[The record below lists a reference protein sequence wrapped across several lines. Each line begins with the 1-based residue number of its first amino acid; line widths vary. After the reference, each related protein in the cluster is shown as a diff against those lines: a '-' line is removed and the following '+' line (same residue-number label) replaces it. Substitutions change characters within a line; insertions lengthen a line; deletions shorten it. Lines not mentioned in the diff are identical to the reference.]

1 MQLSKS
7 WPPLLQPLISILCTV
22 VRVLF
27 AAAHFLFAT
36 SRKDISSERLPGG
49 LGSSVMAIFDTG
61 LMAGIRQAARQL
73 KGADRRNWFAWA
85 CRTYVGGSP
94 RAAEAIFGWNR
105 KAVARGLS
113 ESQAIASEGATPCH
127 SKYNI
132 IERCGVLWNDIG
144 MAHSSRQFTMQ

>member
-36 SRKDISSERLPGG
+36 SREDVSSERLPGG
-49 LGSSVMAIFDTG
+49 LGSSVMAQFDTG
-61 LMAGIRQAARQL
+61 LIAGIRQAARQL
-73 KGADRRNWFAWA
+73 KGASRRNWFAWA
-85 CRTYVGGSP
+85 CRTYVGGRP
-94 RAAEAIFGWNR
+94 RAAETIFGWNR

-113 ESQAIASEGATPCH
+113 ESHAIAPEGVTPDVEKKHC
-127 SKYNI
+127 
-132 IERCGVLWNDIG
+132 
-144 MAHSSRQFTMQ
+144 